1 MKRTFVDLHLRPNPK
16 DSDAT
21 LQLIK
26 KTAAL
31 GYKVVAAPTDPQTSA
46 GELQKLRHACKDA
59 GLDFASRVDL
69 HPKTPNEL
77 LSLLRRCRRKFEVI
91 CVLCENKEVARQAA
105 KDRRVDLL
113 NFPQIDYRE
122 RFFDAAEAELA
133 SSGLAALEFDA
144 KPLLLLEGP
153 ARVRLLACLR
163 REVQVARAFH
173 VPIVVSSG
181 VSDAMLLRKPREMA
195 VLFSLVDLVGAYAL
209 DAVSCNP
216 LSMVKRNR
224 QKLSSKFVAPGIK
237 VVKKGIDCEE
247 S

>member
-1 MKRTFVDLHLRPNPK
+1 MKRTFVDLHLRPNLK
-16 DSDAT
+16 DSAAIVR
-21 LQLIK
+21 LID

-31 GYKVVAAPTDPQTSA
+31 DYRLVSVPTDPQASS
-46 GELQKLRHACKDA
+46 GEIQKLRDICKNA
-59 GLDFASRVDL
+59 GLDFVSRVDL
-69 HPKTPNEL
+69 RPRSQNEL
-77 LSLLRRCRRKFEVI
+77 LTLLRKCRRRFEII

-113 NFPQIDYRE
+113 NFPQTDYRN

-133 SSGLAALEFDA
+133 SGGLAALEFDV

-153 ARVRLLACLR
+153 ARVRLLSCLR

-181 VSDAMLLRKPREMA
+181 VSEVVLLRKPREMA
-195 VLFSLVDLVGAYAL
+195 VLFSLVDLAGVYGL
-209 DAVSCNP
+209 DAVSCAP
-216 LSMVKRNR
+216 LAIVKRNR
-224 QKLSSKFVAPGIK
+224 EKLCSKFVAPGIR
-237 VVKKGIDCEE
+237 VVKREMDCEE

>member
-1 MKRTFVDLHLRPNPK
+1 MKRTFVDLHLRVNPK
-16 DSDAT
+16 DAAAT
-21 LQLIK
+21 IQLLE
-26 KTAAL
+26 KTETL
-31 GYKVVAAPTDPQTSA
+31 GYRMVAIPTDPQISSD
-46 GELQKLRHACKDA
+46 ELRQLHNICKKA
-59 GLDFASRVDL
+59 GLGFVSRVDL
-69 HPKTPNEL
+69 RPRTQNEL
-77 LSLLRRCRRKFEVI
+77 LSLLRKCRRKFEIV

-153 ARVRLLACLR
+153 ARVRLLSCLR
-163 REVQVARAFH
+163 RELQVAQSFH

-195 VLFSLVDLVGAYAL
+195 VLFSLVNLVGVCGL
-209 DAVSCNP
+209 DAVSSNP
-216 LSMVKRNR
+216 LSIVKRNR
-224 QKLSSKFVAPGIK
+224 QKLSSKFVAPGIR
-237 VVKKGIDCEE
+237 VVKKGMDCEE

>member
-1 MKRTFVDLHLRPNPK
+1 MKRTFVDLHLRLNLK
-16 DSDAT
+16 DSAAT
-21 LQLIK
+21 LQLIE

-31 GYKVVAAPTDPQTSA
+31 GYRVVAVPTEPQISS
-46 GELQKLRHACKDA
+46 GELEQLRCACKNA

-69 HPKTPNEL
+69 RPRTPNEL
-77 LSLLRRCRRKFEVI
+77 LGLLRKCRRKFEVI

-133 SSGLAALEFDA
+133 SSGLAALEFDV

-153 ARVRLLACLR
+153 ARVRLLSCLR

-181 VSDAMLLRKPREMA
+181 ASDTMLLRKPREMA
-195 VLFSLVDLVGAYAL
+195 VLFSLVDLVGAHGL

-216 LSMVKRNR
+216 LAIVKRNR
-224 QKLSSKFVAPGIK
+224 QKLSSKFIAPGIK
-237 VVKKGIDCEE
+237 VVKKGMDCEE